1 MKYKV
6 GTVIE
11 FSSGLE
17 GIGEIVETESGSKNK
32 NYLVKLLGKNA
43 GKGHNGNGFSKKQYE
58 TDDYWFVREPQV
70 LSVVESEEIYI
81 TRKGNTV
88 HTVMINGGQVVGR
101 AKAIC
106 SPEDEFDFQIGA
118 SLALERLFPKKPEE
132 TEPDEPE
139 LVEIVENPGSFHFFE
154 AGDVCKV
161 VDRNDPYVHVEKIQ
175 SGESQVVSKDDIIPI
190 KPVKRT
196 AKAGEYIMIVSNNV
210 FTHNMIGDVLKVN
223 RYNGHCAEVL
233 PKDHPKERNVRSSA
247 KSDGHWNYCN
257 DEYVVL
263 EGYKPPKKFV
273 PHLEGMFGNYG
284 TIGEETPMKDV
295 TGKTLYVGDTVL
307 TIDKQSGYVND
318 YHHYIVKRGLKY
330 FVMGVEA
337 CCQKSGEIDK
347 YLVVKKK
354 SYKDLTN
361 GLEYMGIKAVLKE
374 E

>member
-161 VDRNDPYVHVEKIQ
+161 VDRNDPYVHVEKIY
-175 SGESQVVSKDDIIPI
+175 SGKSQAVSKDDIIPI
-190 KPVKRT
+190 KPVKRP

-223 RYNGHCAEVL
+223 R
-233 PKDHPKERNVRSSA
+233 
-247 KSDGHWNYCN
+247 
-257 DEYVVL
+257 
-263 EGYKPPKKFV
+263 
-273 PHLEGMFGNYG
+273 
-284 TIGEETPMKDV
+284 V
-295 TGKTLYVGDTVL
+295 TG
-307 TIDKQSGYVND
+307 I
-318 YHHYIVKRGLKY
+318 IVK
-330 FVMGVEA
+330 M
-337 CCQKSGEIDK
+337 S
-347 YLVVKKK
+347 
-354 SYKDLTN
+354 
-361 GLEYMGIKAVLKE
+361 M
-374 E
+374 